1 MIDIFYIKENDIP
14 KLEANVSCIGF
25 FDGVH
30 LGHQELIKKTVQEAN
45 KLNVKPYLI
54 TFYPD
59 PADIISKTRV
69 DHINSFERR
78 IELFESFGIKG
89 VIVVEFSL
97 EVMSKSKEDFLN
109 HYPKNFNLKEL
120 VCGFDFHYGY
130 KGEGDYKSLKEGL
143 KDICPVYEIKEVSL
157 DGIKVSST
165 RVKEEIKRGD
175 FLKVDKLLG
184 YHYEH

>member
-1 MIDIFYIKENDIP
+1 MIGIFYIKENDIP

-59 PADIISKTRV
+59 PADIISKTMV

-109 HYPKNFNLKEL
+109 HYLKNFNLKGL

>member
-1 MIDIFYIKENDIP
+1 MIDIFYVKENEIP
-14 KLEANVSCIGF
+14 KLEPSVACIGY

-30 LGHQELIKKTVQEAN
+30 LGHQELIKKTVVEAN
-45 KLNVKPYLI
+45 KVKAKPCLI
-54 TFYPD
+54 TFFPD
-59 PADIISKTRV
+59 PADIISKSKV

-89 VIVVEFSL
+89 VIVIDFSL
-97 EVMSKSKEDFLN
+97 ELMSESKEAFLN
-109 HYPKNFNLKEL
+109 KYLKNFNLQGL

-130 KGEGDYKSLKEGL
+130 KGEGDYESLKEGL

-165 RVKEEIKRGD
+165 RVKEEIKKGNYEQ
-175 FLKVDKLLG
+175 VDRLLG